1 MRIDDSETNKCKKK
15 LMLEPKEFEQSIE
28 YALANDCD
36 GLQIDTW
43 NIDDNSVMDF
53 KLFEKVANQI
63 VCLSITNI
71 NTTNVANFEY
81 IYSLKRLETFYC
93 QQVNL
98 HIDFARFSSLRNIGI
113 FYNKNF
119 LNLDKL
125 EQLESA
131 VISKLAEK
139 DMSLFSNWKSIKTL
153 HIYQS
158 QIECL
163 KGIEDL
169 IQIDTVAFAHNRKLI
184 NISSINRLDYIG
196 EVSFEKNSKLHD
208 YSVLAYNQNIHNLF
222 ISDLDDLEFIQGMKS
237 LSSFRFWNCKNGD
250 LSPLLENPIL
260 KDVYFTPNKKHYS
273 HTLEQIKILI
283 TLTAFPADP
292 L

>member
-93 QQVNL
+93 QQVNTFS
-98 HIDFARFSSLRNIGI
+98 IFSFALLFFMLFCHDGI
-113 FYNKNF
+113 
-119 LNLDKL
+119 
-125 EQLESA
+125 
-131 VISKLAEK
+131 
-139 DMSLFSNWKSIKTL
+139 
-153 HIYQS
+153 
-158 QIECL
+158 
-163 KGIEDL
+163 
-169 IQIDTVAFAHNRKLI
+169 
-184 NISSINRLDYIG
+184 
-196 EVSFEKNSKLHD
+196 
-208 YSVLAYNQNIHNLF
+208 
-222 ISDLDDLEFIQGMKS
+222 
-237 LSSFRFWNCKNGD
+237 
-250 LSPLLENPIL
+250 
-260 KDVYFTPNKKHYS
+260 
-273 HTLEQIKILI
+273 
-283 TLTAFPADP
+283 
-292 L
+292 